1 MDMEM
6 SYRFCAA
13 LLLLLTPGLA
23 RADDPIVIG
32 QTSRIRSDVLHEERA
47 LRIYLPRS
55 YGWAADRRYPVLY
68 LLDAETDFVHTASS
82 VDYLAAMG
90 EIPEMIVVGVD
101 STVRVRDFT
110 QTDWPEAWV
119 GGGGAANFK
128 AFLSK
133 ELLPKVDGSY
143 RTNGYRVLSGHS
155 AGGQF
160 ALYCLTSDPSL
171 FQAYFA
177 LSPSLEWDHELP
189 QRSLEKALAST
200 ESLKAF
206 LYVARSDD
214 FGRALAMDERL
225 VHTLETTAPRGFRW
239 ASGAFPEESHGSV
252 TLLAEI
258 DALRRLFSGYRLS
271 NDVLDLGIDFV
282 LEHFEVQS
290 KVVGYPI
297 GVPEGAVNDLGY
309 SALSAGKTADAVAL
323 FRRNVE
329 ANPNSANAWD
339 SLADGYE
346 KAGRWQDA
354 AGAADHAVDLAARF
368 DDPNRASF
376 VAHAKKMHD
385 RLSETSKGEPVS
397 HQ

>member
-1 MDMEM
+1 M
-6 SYRFCAA
+6 SHRVCAA
-13 LLLLLTPGLA
+13 LLLFLATGTA
-23 RADDPIVIG
+23 RADDRIVIG
-32 QTSRIRSDVLHEERA
+32 RISHIDSDVLHEART
-47 LRIYLPRS
+47 LRIYVPRS
-55 YGWAADRRYPVLY
+55 YGWAVDRRYPVLY
-68 LLDAETDFVHTASS
+68 LLDGETDFAHTACA
-82 VDYLAAMG
+82 VETLAATG

-101 STVRVRDFT
+101 STVRIRDFT
-110 QTDWPEAWV
+110 QTDWAEAWA

-133 ELLPKVDGSY
+133 ELLPKIEGSY

-160 ALYCLTSDPSL
+160 VLYCLTSDPSL

-177 LSPSLEWDHELP
+177 LSPSLDWDHNLP

-214 FGRALAMDERL
+214 FGRALADDERL
-225 VHTLETTAPRGFRW
+225 IHTLETTAPRGFRW
-239 ASGAFPEESHGSV
+239 VSRAFPEESHAGV

-258 DALRRLFSGYRLS
+258 DALRHLFSGYRLS
-271 NDVLDLGIDFV
+271 QDVVALGIDFAQ
-282 LEHFEVQS
+282 EHFDVAS

-297 GVPEGAVNDLGY
+297 GVPEDVVNDLGY
-309 SALSAGKTADAVAL
+309 AALSAGKTADAVAL

-339 SLADGYE
+339 SLADGYA
-346 KAGRWQDA
+346 KAGQLKEA
-354 AGAADHAVDLAARF
+354 AEAADRAVELATRF
-368 DDPNRASF
+368 DDPARA
-376 VAHAKKMHD
+376 AYEEHAKAMHA
-385 RLSETSKGEPVS
+385 RLSELSKGERGS
-397 HQ
+397 HE

>member
-1 MDMEM
+1 MG
-6 SYRFCAA
+6 YRVCAA
-13 LLLLLTPGLA
+13 LLFFLTTGIA
-23 RADDPIVIG
+23 RADDRIVIG
-32 QTSRIRSDVLHEERA
+32 RTSQIHSDVLHEDRT

-55 YGWAADRRYPVLY
+55 YGWAVDRRYPVLY

-82 VDYLAAMG
+82 VDYLATTG

-101 STVRVRDFT
+101 STVRIRDFT
-110 QTDWPEAWV
+110 QTDWAEAWV

-128 AFLSK
+128 GFLSK
-133 ELLPKVDGSY
+133 ELLPRIDASY
-143 RTNGYRVLSGHS
+143 RTNGFRVLSGHS

-160 ALYCLTSDPSL
+160 VLYCLTSDPSL
-171 FQAYFA
+171 FQAYVA
-177 LSPSLEWDHELP
+177 LSPSLDWDHNLP

-200 ESLKAF
+200 DSLKAF
-206 LYVARSDD
+206 LYVAHSDD
-214 FGRALAMDERL
+214 FGPALAADERL
-225 VHTLETTAPRGFRW
+225 IHTLETTAPRGFRW
-239 ASGAFPEESHGSV
+239 ASGAFPEESHTSV

-258 DALRRLFSGYRLS
+258 DALRHLFSGYRLS
-271 NDVLDLGIDFV
+271 QDVLDLGIAAAQ
-282 LEHFEVQS
+282 EHFDEQS

-297 GVPEGAVNDLGY
+297 GVPEGVVNDLGY
-309 SALSAGKTADAVAL
+309 AALSAGKTADAIAL

-354 AGAADHAVDLAARF
+354 AEASDHAVELAVRF

-376 VAHAKKMHD
+376 VEHAKKMHA
-385 RLSETSKGEPVS
+385 RLSEMSKGEPDS
-397 HQ
+397 HE